1 VTSSTSTSGA
11 DRQDR
16 PLIAVLDYGI
26 GNLRSAQKGL
36 QFVGADAQ
44 LTSDKK
50 LIADAQAVVLPGVG
64 NFGACMTALRQAG
77 LEESVHAAVASN
89 RPFLGI
95 CVGIKWLPAGVQRPQ
110 MQWNQLRIKKQDD
123 LFAGLSENPWMYF
136 VHSLSAVAT
145 DASVVAANCEYGTE
159 LVAAVR
165 LKNIFATQFHPEKS
179 ATEGL
184 KILENFVDTCSA
196 VATSK

>member
-1 VTSSTSTSGA
+1 
-11 DRQDR
+11 
-16 PLIAVLDYGI
+16 
-26 GNLRSAQKGL
+26 
-36 QFVGADAQ
+36 
-44 LTSDKK
+44 
-50 LIADAQAVVLPGVG
+50 
-64 NFGACMTALRQAG
+64 
-77 LEESVHAAVASN
+77 
-89 RPFLGI
+89 
-95 CVGIKWLPAGVQRPQ
+95 
-110 MQWNQLRIKKQDD
+110 MQWNQLRIKKQYD

-145 DASVVAANCEYGTE
+145 DTSVVAANCEYGTE

-184 KILENFVDTCSA
+184 RILENFVDTCSA

>member
-1 VTSSTSTSGA
+1 M
-11 DRQDR
+11 
-16 PLIAVLDYGI
+16 
-26 GNLRSAQKGL
+26 
-36 QFVGADAQ
+36 
-44 LTSDKK
+44 
-50 LIADAQAVVLPGVG
+50 LPGVG

-77 LEESVHAAVASN
+77 LEDSVHAAVASN

-95 CVGIKWLPAGVQRPQ
+95 CVGMQMLFESSEESPGVKGLEIIGGEIKWLPAGVQRPQ

-145 DASVVAANCEYGTE
+145 DTSVVVASCEYGTD

-165 LKNIFATQFHPEKS
+165 LRNVFATQFHPEKS

-184 KILENFVDTCSA
+184 RILENFVDACSA